1 MRYQDAVDT
10 IIAVVDAAISHS
22 FPDHPRAFIT
32 NRHAGTR
39 HRHRRTV
46 AVARTL
52 RQQERV
58 PRLRHIPEVHRTA
71 TAREAVGVVRELQ
84 RRSAAQA
91 IGNPTVVVSLGG
103 DGTHNH
109 CLRAGMSDPE
119 TVVFLRV
126 PLGSG
131 NDASDTESL
140 AAFLDAITGTL
151 HIAWVPAVEVLREG
165 DPTAHPLAA
174 FNIASLGIDAFITAM
189 HDRWRTILP
198 GNTYR
203 LLVDLAVLRYET
215 LVNLAPC
222 GLAVT
227 QPSGSVI
234 DEGTAVRMLI
244 AMGVSGHRT
253 YGDHM
258 HVLPGEENVCV
269 LGWAGLRDK
278 LRIKRL
284 FYAGAHVAEP
294 ITTMYQ
300 SGDIIISYD
309 RPVPVQMDGEA
320 MWLNSD
326 DFPLRFRLR
335 HRAVQ
340 VLTPVETRRSVVPQ

>member
-1 MRYQDAVDT
+1 MRYHDALET
-10 IIAVVDAAISHS
+10 IIAVVDAALSRD
-22 FPDHPRAFIT
+22 FPDYPRVYIT

-46 AVARTL
+46 TVARAL
-52 RQQERV
+52 RRHAQV
-58 PRLRHIPEVHRTA
+58 PRMQHVPAIHRTA
-71 TAREAVGVVRELQ
+71 GAEEAVGIVQELQ
-84 RRSAAQA
+84 RRRAAGGVA
-91 IGNPTVVVSLGG
+91 IPTIVVSLGG

-109 CLRAGMSDPE
+109 CLHAGMNTPDS
-119 TVVFLRV
+119 VIFLRV

-131 NDASDTESL
+131 NDASETESL
-140 AAFLDAITGTL
+140 ADFLNSLSGPLRTE
-151 HIAWVPAVEVLREG
+151 WVPAVEVLREG
-165 DPTAHPLAA
+165 DRTAPACAA

-203 LLVDLAVLRYET
+203 LLVDLAVLRYEK

-222 GLAVT
+222 RL
-227 QPSGSVI
+227 SVMRRDGTVS
-234 DEGTAVRMLI
+234 DEGSTVRMLV

-258 HVLPGEENVCV
+258 HVLPGDENVCV

-284 FYAGAHVAEP
+284 FYAGAHVSEP
-294 ITTMYQ
+294 ITTMYR
-300 SGDIIISYD
+300 SDEIVVSYD
-309 RPVPVQMDGEA
+309 RALPLQTDGEA
-320 MWLNSD
+320 IWLTRE
-326 DFPLRFRLR
+326 DFPLRFRIQD
-335 HRAVQ
+335 RAVQ
-340 VLTPVETRRSVVPQ
+340 VISPEEARRSAVLR